1 MTSTEPR
8 DPSSSQTSPGAS
20 PSSSGASSASS
31 GSPSGVSAV
40 PAGPSA
46 DLGGSGPVRRLPG
59 QTGGPL
65 RRFLSRWGF
74 PLFLLLI
81 LVLGRRVLLPFVFAG
96 LIAYILSP
104 VVRWMAERR
113 DGTRRLHRGIA
124 IVLCYIVFISA
135 IVGFLF
141 LLVPRLSK
149 DVARI
154 GSEAPALLKRV
165 NEEWA
170 PQAAQWVEKRVKLSP
185 AQPAP
190 AEPPIVADVPLPPGT
205 AFTLTPLPDGRYA
218 MSMTP
223 SGVQVRPLPNGGFH
237 LQTEEK
243 PPEPATMEDKIRAL
257 ASKGLAS
264 LQSRLDD
271 VVRLGQRLL
280 AGIIKGIFTFF
291 LTLMI
296 GAFILIDM
304 EKVHAFLRSMFP
316 PNARD
321 DYDVIIAGIDRGL
334 SGVIRGQ
341 LLICL
346 INGILT
352 YIGLMIFGIK
362 YSLILAVVAG
372 VMSLIPIFG
381 SILSTIPI
389 VLASLVSGEHGLDI
403 FRAVAM
409 TAWIV
414 GIHFIEA
421 NLLNPKIIGTAAK
434 IHPVLVIFS
443 LILGEHSYGL
453 VGALLAV
460 PVLSTIQV
468 VFLFLYRKAWKEVPR
483 RGPDSGSAP
492 RIDSGP
498 VARP

>member
-1 MTSTEPR
+1 MSTN
-8 DPSSSQTSPGAS
+8 DPTDNPAS
-20 PSSSGASSASS
+20 PAAPTASEPSMSSA
-31 GSPSGVSAV
+31 GT
-40 PAGPSA
+40 GPIGRTRG
-46 DLGGSGPVRRLPG
+46 LVQQGGPV
-59 QTGGPL
+59 

-74 PLFLLLI
+74 PLFVLLI
-81 LVLGRRVLLPFVFAG
+81 LFLGRTVLLPFVFAG

-104 VVRWMAERR
+104 VVRWLAERP
-113 DGTRRLHRGIA
+113 DGSRRAPRGVA
-124 IVLCYIVFISA
+124 IVGCYIVFIAA
-135 IVGFLF
+135 IVGFMF

-154 GSEAPALLKRV
+154 GAEAPALIKKV
-165 NEEWA
+165 NEQWA
-170 PQAAQWVEKRVKLSP
+170 PQTARWLESRLKVAP
-185 AQPAP
+185 PPPAP

-205 AFTLTPLPDGRYA
+205 AFTLSPLPDGRLA
-218 MSMTP
+218 VSMTP
-223 SGVQVRPLPNGGFH
+223 SGIQLRPLPNGGFH

-243 PPEPATMEDKIRAL
+243 PPEPASMEDKIRSL
-257 ASKGLAS
+257 AAKGLTS

-271 VVRLGQRLL
+271 AVRIGQRLV
-280 AGIIKGIFTFF
+280 AGIVRGIFTFF

-304 EKVHAFLRSMFP
+304 EKVHAFLRSLFP
-316 PNARD
+316 PNVRD

-341 LLICL
+341 LLICV
-346 INGILT
+346 INGIFT
-352 YIGLMIFGIK
+352 YVGLMIFGVK

-381 SILSTIPI
+381 SILSTVPI
-389 VLASLVSGEHGLDI
+389 VLASLVSGEHGLDV

-409 TAWIV
+409 MLWII

-421 NLLNPKIIGTAAK
+421 NMLNPKIIGTAAK

-443 LILGEHSYGL
+443 LVLGEHSYGL

-460 PVLSTIQV
+460 PALSAVQV
-468 VFLFLYRKAWKEVPR
+468 VFLFLYRKAWKDLPR
-483 RGPDSGSAP
+483 RGGDSGVMA
-492 RIDSGP
+492 RIDTGAIP
-498 VARP
+498 RP

>member
-20 PSSSGASSASS
+20 PSSSGASSVSSGSS
-31 GSPSGVSAV
+31 GSPSGASAV

-257 ASKGLAS
+257 ASK
-264 LQSRLDD
+264 R
-271 VVRLGQRLL
+271 
-280 AGIIKGIFTFF
+280 
-291 LTLMI
+291 MI
-296 GAFILIDM
+296 REVD
-304 EKVHAFLRSMFP
+304 
-316 PNARD
+316 
-321 DYDVIIAGIDRGL
+321 
-334 SGVIRGQ
+334 Q
-341 LLICL
+341 LLE
-346 INGILT
+346 T
-352 YIGLMIFGIK
+352 VFASSKFG
-362 YSLILAVVAG
+362 A
-372 VMSLIPIFG
+372 
-381 SILSTIPI
+381 
-389 VLASLVSGEHGLDI
+389 
-403 FRAVAM
+403 
-409 TAWIV
+409 
-414 GIHFIEA
+414 
-421 NLLNPKIIGTAAK
+421 
-434 IHPVLVIFS
+434 
-443 LILGEHSYGL
+443 
-453 VGALLAV
+453 
-460 PVLSTIQV
+460 
-468 VFLFLYRKAWKEVPR
+468 
-483 RGPDSGSAP
+483 
-492 RIDSGP
+492 
-498 VARP
+498 

>member
-1 MTSTEPR
+1 MSTS
-8 DPSSSQTSPGAS
+8 DPTDPTSPPPSTPPAAS
-20 PSSSGASSASS
+20 AQ
-31 GSPSGVSAV
+31 
-40 PAGPSA
+40 PSA
-46 DLGGSGPVRRLPG
+46 ASISEPTAGSGPIARTRSLV
-59 QTGGPL
+59 QQGGPV

-74 PLFLLLI
+74 PLFVLLI
-81 LVLGRRVLLPFVFAG
+81 LFLGRRVLLPFVFAG

-104 VVRWMAERR
+104 VVRWMAERP
-113 DGTRRLHRGIA
+113 DGSRRAPRGLA
-124 IVLCYIVFISA
+124 IVVCYIVFIAA
-135 IVGFLF
+135 IVGFMF

-154 GSEAPALLKRV
+154 GAETPALLKKV
-165 NEEWA
+165 NEQWA
-170 PQAAQWVEKRVKLSP
+170 PEAARWLEKRIKTPPPPS
-185 AQPAP
+185 AP
-190 AEPPIVADVPLPPGT
+190 AEPPIVSDVPLPPGT
-205 AFTLTPLPDGRYA
+205 AFTLSPLPDGRFA
-218 MSMTP
+218 MSMSP
-223 SGVQVRPLPNGGFH
+223 QGIMVRPLPNGGFV

-243 PPEPATMEDKIRAL
+243 PPEPANMEDKIRSL
-257 ASKGLAS
+257 AAKGLAS
-264 LQSRLDD
+264 MQSRLDD
-271 VVRLGQRLL
+271 AVRVGQRLV

-304 EKVHAFLRSMFP
+304 EKVHAFLRSLFP
-316 PNARD
+316 PNVRD

-352 YIGLMIFGIK
+352 YVGLMIFDVK

-381 SILSTIPI
+381 SILSTVPI
-389 VLASLVSGEHGLDI
+389 VLASLVSGDHGLDI

-409 TAWIV
+409 TLWIV

-460 PVLSTIQV
+460 PALSTVQV
-468 VFLFLYRKAWKEVPR
+468 VFLFLYRKAWKDLPR
-483 RGPDSGSAP
+483 RGGGDSGLLA
-492 RIDSGP
+492 RIDTGSLP
-498 VARP
+498 RP